1 MFRIE
6 GFVIA
11 SADGMLADAGGVMPP
26 ELRNEA
32 DQQFFEQG
40 LDRADVVVHGRH
52 SHEKQANSPRRRRL
66 VLTRKVATIAADPEH
81 PKALMWNPA
90 GIGFAETCRALGL
103 DGGVAAIIG
112 GTDVFT
118 LFLDVGYDA
127 FHLSRASRARLPGGR
142 PVFAQVRYGRLPE
155 DVLTQHGLV
164 PGPMRV
170 LDASAAVTL
179 ITWAPESPATSRR

>member
-6 GFVIA
+6 GFVIV
-11 SADGMLADAGGVMPP
+11 SVDGMLANAEGIMPP
-26 ELRNEA
+26 ELKNEA
-32 DQQFFEQG
+32 DQQFFAQG

-52 SHEKQANSPRRRRL
+52 SHESQANSPRRRRL
-66 VLTRKVATIAADPEH
+66 VLTRTVATIADDPEH

-90 GIGFAETCRALGL
+90 GIAFAEACRALGL

-112 GTDVFT
+112 GTDVFS

-142 PVFAQVRYGRLPE
+142 PVFAQARFGRMPD
-155 DVLTQHGLV
+155 DVLAQHGLE
-164 PGPMRV
+164 PGLMRV
-170 LDASAAVTL
+170 LDAAAAVTL
-179 ITWAPESPATSRR
+179 ITWAPRTTS